1 MSRWTSNYFRCL
13 HRHPQVTLVSI
24 ELAQAWRHQHMRM
37 SMFCQAGTGIVQH
50 ATADSSFCIGCSRA
64 PFHARVS
71 PFAAQRTSG
80 KRRVWAAVNGLGPMA
95 PQRADSSKQSI
106 DSGSLSGFFERI
118 ADCNA
123 GGDEIAALVPFD
135 IGGITCGY
143 LRPAFAEQLASLR
156 HFQVSE

>member
-1 MSRWTSNYFRCL
+1 MRRRTNINFRCL
-13 HRHPQVTLVSI
+13 HRHPHVTLVSI

-37 SMFCQAGTGIVQH
+37 PMFCQAGIGIVQH
-50 ATADSSFCIGCSRA
+50 ATAHSSCCIGCSRA

-80 KRRVWAAVNGLGPMA
+80 KRRVSAAVSGLGPMA
-95 PQRADSSKQSI
+95 PQKAGSSRQSI

-123 GGDEIAALVPFD
+123 GDDEIAALVPFD
-135 IGGITCGY
+135 IGGMTCGY

-156 HFQVSE
+156 QFQVSE